1 MFTFKNKLDQEIFP
15 IGLQAHNSSTD
26 TRLIQKTIK
35 AIQAV
40 NGNCMEA
47 PVYWYLL
54 EPERDQ
60 YDTAHVKNLIDE
72 ARAAGL
78 YLILLWFGTSKNG
91 HPNYVPE
98 YIKRN
103 PATFLMAKECNRAPL
118 EALSVHC
125 MNTLERDK
133 AAFCRL
139 MTFLKEYD
147 GAERTVI
154 AVQVENEMG
163 YGGTDRDYSE
173 AAEAD
178 YVKEVPQELS
188 DIVIENT
195 QAESLSEASAAQ
207 SPWKRKFGRYA
218 QEAFSAWYTAR
229 YINTIAR
236 AGKEIY
242 PLSMSVNL
250 MVGENSYEEAGLCYN
265 AGAPVSRMLDL
276 WKAAAPDIDVIGPD
290 IYNEERRTYEKIC
303 RNYSRKDNPLYI
315 PESPIRGEAN
325 AMNLI
330 LAAGQYGA
338 AGLFCFG
345 AESML
350 EADETIR
357 PESYDIALSM
367 RTVAAM
373 APLLMKYRGSDRI
386 WAIAE
391 DEFEKYRYLQN
402 DQYHIIAKFT
412 KYLTMYYGY
421 SLSVD
426 KMRQAGQ
433 NPEEIRGRAILVQT
447 GENEF
452 YLGGAGVAL
461 DFVKIPDAAD
471 ERSYSHMNARS
482 FSQLNFLSV
491 EEGHF
496 EDDNWV
502 CDFRRNGDESNFSQY
517 VLAGEVIRIRLNP
530 KTLE

>member
-1 MFTFKNKLDQEIFP
+1 
-15 IGLQAHNSSTD
+15 
-26 TRLIQKTIK
+26 
-35 AIQAV
+35 
-40 NGNCMEA
+40 
-47 PVYWYLL
+47 
-54 EPERDQ
+54 
-60 YDTAHVKNLIDE
+60 
-72 ARAAGL
+72 
-78 YLILLWFGTSKNG
+78 
-91 HPNYVPE
+91 
-98 YIKRN
+98 
-103 PATFLMAKECNRAPL
+103 
-118 EALSVHC
+118 
-125 MNTLERDK
+125 
-133 AAFCRL
+133 
-139 MTFLKEYD
+139 
-147 GAERTVI
+147 
-154 AVQVENEMG
+154 
-163 YGGTDRDYSE
+163 
-173 AAEAD
+173 
-178 YVKEVPQELS
+178 
-188 DIVIENT
+188 
-195 QAESLSEASAAQ
+195 
-207 SPWKRKFGRYA
+207 
-218 QEAFSAWYTAR
+218 
-229 YINTIAR
+229 
-236 AGKEIY
+236 
-242 PLSMSVNL
+242 
-250 MVGENSYEEAGLCYN
+250 
-265 AGAPVSRMLDL
+265 
-276 WKAAAPDIDVIGPD
+276 
-290 IYNEERRTYEKIC
+290 
-303 RNYSRKDNPLYI
+303 
-315 PESPIRGEAN
+315 
-325 AMNLI
+325 MNLI

-357 PESYDIALSM
+357 PESRDIALSM
-367 RTVAAM
+367 RTIAAM
-373 APLLMKYRGSDRI
+373 APLLMKYRGSDHI
-386 WAIAE
+386 WAVAE
-391 DEFEKYRYLQN
+391 EEFEKYRYLQN

-447 GENEF
+447 GDNEF